1 MLLRACEPS
10 VARLDFRSIYTS
22 YGGSV
27 ANREDR
33 AEGRGGDLAGKVAI
47 VTGAGKGLGRAYA
60 LELAARGARIVVN
73 NRCRPGDAVRS
84 ADAVAAEIRAA
95 GGDAVAEFS
104 AAEDPRCGQRLL
116 ALALA
121 QFGRLDIVI
130 ANAGVSEA
138 ASFHKQSL
146 EDFRHV
152 VEINLMGTAY
162 LLHPTFAHLYRQ
174 RSGAIVISSSAAGL
188 YGEHGLPA
196 YSASKAAV
204 TGLCHALALEG
215 AAHNVRVNTIA
226 PFANTAMTRDSLP
239 PALRERLSP
248 EAVAP
253 VVAWLV
259 GDSCP
264 LNGETLVAGGGNIAR
279 ARSLLSPAVA
289 AGSTPADITAAWSGL
304 EPPDRDFPSAIAMF
318 MHFSGNLPS

>member
-1 MLLRACEPS
+1 
-10 VARLDFRSIYTS
+10 VAGKGKEQTETGIH
-22 YGGSV
+22 
-27 ANREDR
+27 
-33 AEGRGGDLAGKVAI
+33 GDLAGKVAI

-60 LELAARGARIVVN
+60 LELAARGARVVVN
-73 NRCRPGDAVRS
+73 NRCHPGDAVRS
-84 ADAVAAEIRAA
+84 ADAVVAEIRAA

-104 AAEDPRCGQRLL
+104 AAEDPRCGERLL

-121 QFGRLDIVI
+121 QYGRLDIVI

-138 ASFHKQSL
+138 ASFHRQSL
-146 EDFRHV
+146 EEFRRII
-152 VEINLMGTAY
+152 EINLMGTAH
-162 LLHPTFAHLYRQ
+162 LLHPTFAHLYRE
-174 RSGAIVISSSAAGL
+174 RSGAMVVSSSAAGL

-204 TGLCHALALEG
+204 IGLCHALALEG

-239 PALRERLSP
+239 PALGARLSP
-248 EAVAP
+248 EAVAS

-279 ARSLLSPAVA
+279 ARTLLTDPVA
-289 AGSTPADITAAWSGL
+289 AGRTPADMTAAWSGL
-304 EPPDRDFPSAIAMF
+304 EPPDRDFPSAVTMF
-318 MHFSGNLPS
+318 MHFSGSLPS